1 MKPYIYHV
9 IAICFALTMTGCSSR
24 QQQIKQTIQ
33 LQQAEELMFNSP
45 DSALR
50 LLETMQQP
58 STWEDKANYALWCLL
73 TTQAKVKELKTIT
86 SDSLIRTAYI
96 YYKPTGYIR
105 RKAMAAL
112 YMGEVYYGLG
122 KTDEAL
128 KFYLEAKDEVEK
140 TDDYQTGYLIMS
152 ALGKLYLYRGLASYA
167 QEACIQAYD
176 YAVKDDNKRYQ
187 AASLQFLARSY
198 CISNQLPK
206 AIETYRQCSEI
217 VRKLGTAYQDYYY
230 TILSEIALVY
240 KNSGE
245 FEKSQSLLKSFPE
258 AFRPTSLIGHNYL
271 HQEQYDSAYLY
282 LNKALK
288 KRNTAYQKASLY
300 KALYK
305 LANRPEYS
313 RNLTLFCDS
322 LIYYHDSI
330 MELDKGKAII
340 AYKEKYD
347 KEQLLSEKRQLE
359 LERTI
364 WGMLSVIAVLL
375 LILFSIYT
383 YLRKKTAA
391 RRKEEELTALAIQLH
406 QKELEANRYASYLAE
421 LQQQL
426 ENSNK
431 KEEQYAEQLDLLNQL
446 RKENELLETEK
457 TALQQKIASY
467 PATSH
472 TQSSVKMLSD
482 RLYHAEE
489 REKEL
494 CTLLLAQI
502 PLLNRLHSHPTYL
515 NEQEMNALCRLTD
528 DIFQNFT
535 SRLMKDVPTLSEHE
549 VILCSLIKLCFSI
562 SEIATFLNIVPTS
575 VSRSKLRIKNKIYAE
590 LNENPKE
597 KSLDIWLW
605 EY

>member
-322 LIYYHDSI
+322 LIYYNDSI

-347 KEQLLSEKRQLE
+347 KEQLLSEKRQL
-359 LERTI
+359 
-364 WGMLSVIAVLL
+364 
-375 LILFSIYT
+375 
-383 YLRKKTAA
+383 
-391 RRKEEELTALAIQLH
+391 
-406 QKELEANRYASYLAE
+406 
-421 LQQQL
+421 
-426 ENSNK
+426 
-431 KEEQYAEQLDLLNQL
+431 
-446 RKENELLETEK
+446 
-457 TALQQKIASY
+457 
-467 PATSH
+467 
-472 TQSSVKMLSD
+472 
-482 RLYHAEE
+482 
-489 REKEL
+489 
-494 CTLLLAQI
+494 
-502 PLLNRLHSHPTYL
+502 
-515 NEQEMNALCRLTD
+515 
-528 DIFQNFT
+528 
-535 SRLMKDVPTLSEHE
+535 
-549 VILCSLIKLCFSI
+549 
-562 SEIATFLNIVPTS
+562 
-575 VSRSKLRIKNKIYAE
+575 
-590 LNENPKE
+590 
-597 KSLDIWLW
+597 
-605 EY
+605 